1 MFFLPLC
8 LWSAALSPFRCPMYE
23 RRCCSS
29 PHSHIHASGCYYLTS
44 TPFHSCAY
52 AMAAASLQFLFS
64 SFRRLYRY
72 MFFLPL
78 CPWSASLSLF
88 HCPMYGRLCR
98 SFLRRNI
105 HASGC
110 CCQTSTPFRSCVYA
124 IPAASLQFLFSS
136 FRRLYRCMF
145 FLPLCLWS
153 AALSPFRCPM
163 YERRCCSSPHSH
175 IHASGC
181 YYLTSTPFH
190 SCAYAMA
197 AASLQFLFSSFRRL
211 YRYMFFLPLCPWS
224 ASLSLFHC
232 PMYGRLCRSFLR
244 RNIHA
249 SGCCCQ
255 TSTPFRSCVYAIPAA
270 FQQFPFSS
278 CHRLYK

>member
-1 MFFLPLC
+1 MYGQRCCSSLHSHIHANGYCCRTSNSFHSCAYVIVAAFQRFPFSSCHRPYKWMFFLPLC
-8 LWSAALSPFRCPMYE
+8 LWSAALSPFRCPMY
-23 RRCCSS
+23 
-29 PHSHIHASGCYYLTS
+29 
-44 TPFHSCAY
+44 
-52 AMAAASLQFLFS
+52 
-64 SFRRLYRY
+64 
-72 MFFLPL
+72 
-78 CPWSASLSLF
+78 
-88 HCPMYGRLCR
+88 GRLCR
-98 SFLRRNI
+98 SFLHRNI
-105 HASGC
+105 RASGC
-110 CCQTSTPFRSCVYA
+110 C
-124 IPAASLQFLFSS
+124 
-136 FRRLYRCMF
+136 
-145 FLPLCLWS
+145 
-153 AALSPFRCPM
+153 
-163 YERRCCSSPHSH
+163 
-175 IHASGC
+175 
-181 YYLTSTPFH
+181 YLTSNLFR

-278 CHRLYK
+278 CHRLYKWMFSLPRFPWSASLSLFRCPMYGQALLTYSHKQHIPANDRYCLTSSLFHNYVLHIPLL